1 MGAILRKA
9 LVMRGAAGARSGSVT
24 ISWLFVYSEPCI
36 ALG

>member
-1 MGAILRKA
+1 MGAGSSQGH
-9 LVMRGAAGARSGSVT
+9 VEPFAAGGSAT